1 MDLIQIGRKDI
12 FWNYSATFLKIA
24 ASVLLLPLILRML
37 SSEMVGIWSIFMTIT
52 AFANLLDFGFSPSF
66 TTNVTYVFSGVTKL
80 KTKGFENIST
90 KKQPIDYGLLKG
102 VIRSMRWLYLR
113 MALIL
118 FLILATVGSYYIYS
132 VLQNYSGD
140 KQEVYIAWIILCLIN
155 TYNIYTLYYDSLLQG
170 KGLVKRSKQIVIVGQ
185 TVYLVIASTLIMFGF
200 GLIAIVSAQASSVLL
215 VRWLSYR
222 SFYTVEIKKFIQLA
236 IPRSQK
242 EVLKAIYPNA
252 LKIGLTSLGAF
263 MVLRSAMVIGSLH
276 LSLAEIASYG
286 ITMQLISVIAS
297 LASIYTTTYQPK
309 IAQLRVGQNNKA
321 IKELY
326 LKGQLVLLLTF
337 IAGGLGLILTGHWAL
352 NLIGSKTQLLSASLI
367 GIALLVS
374 FLENNHSMAGNI
386 LLTKNEVPFFKASLV
401 SGCISVILLLLLF
414 QFTNIGL
421 LAMIL
426 APGLAQLLYQNWK
439 WPYEVYKELEITPG
453 DISKA
458 IQSFK

>member
-222 SFYTVEIKKFIQLA
+222 SFYTAEIKKFIQLA
-236 IPRSQK
+236 VPRSQK

-352 NLIGSKTQLLSASLI
+352 NLIESKTQLLSASLI

-401 SGCISVILLLLLF
+401 SGCISVTLLLLLF

>member
-401 SGCISVILLLLLF
+401 SGCISVTLLHLLF

>member
-401 SGCISVILLLLLF
+401 SGCISVTLLLLLF